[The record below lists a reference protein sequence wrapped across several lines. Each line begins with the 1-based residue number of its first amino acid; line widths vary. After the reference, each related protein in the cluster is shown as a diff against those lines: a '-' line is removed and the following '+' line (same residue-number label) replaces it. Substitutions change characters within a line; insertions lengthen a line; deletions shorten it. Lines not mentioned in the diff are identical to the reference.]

1 MEYDVSVK
9 DMLGLVMYGLADQG
23 QLSEGVYITVDTHR
37 TDQLCWQSSS
47 LLDGHRVRGRR
58 GGVRGRGKTC
68 KGGGLFITVSEC
80 MKAR

>member
-9 DMLGLVMYGLADQG
+9 DMLGLVMHGLADQG

-58 GGVRGRGKTC
+58 GGVRGGGGKTC
-68 KGGGLFITVSEC
+68 KGGGCL
-80 MKAR
+80 